1 MKRKII
7 AFLTLILFSFNTIYA
22 QDRFYLDEN
31 IVEIDSIE
39 FKKKCKIHI
48 LKCLTYKTD
57 SVEVNK
63 VLYNFKFGKLS
74 PIEYEQIKK
83 ALIQKSKKHIDD
95 DAVLLVNY
103 RDSLFDFEIRK
114 KKYNIHIQEH
124 KGINHQKFTLETFDK
139 SRKKWILKKQKCSS
153 KIDKKFNTATFY
165 VYNFD
170 YGSIEP
176 YPNLG

>member
-7 AFLTLILFSFNTIYA
+7 AFLTLILFIFNTLYA
-22 QDRFYLDEN
+22 QDSFYLDKN
-31 IVEIDSIE
+31 IV
-39 FKKKCKIHI
+39 KI
-48 LKCLTYKTD
+48 D

-139 SRKKWILKKQKCSS
+139 SRKKWISRFLSS
-153 KIDKKFNTATFY
+153 P
-165 VYNFD
+165 NFR
-170 YGSIEP
+170 P
-176 YPNLG
+176 TRRKPT